1 MEDKKNPPVLF
12 SLSLFPDTEPEGSSP
27 PKSVNEDTSATEL
40 AMELGPTSELELEIF
55 PKKEVARKEDKAIRT
70 VADLAA
76 DRPLRKDVVTY
87 VLPVVGIGA
96 SAAAKALRKSTGKPA
111 APKKGTAEAAYAG
124 LVEAFAKWRRKRKK
138 SLKKQGYNEET
149 GLIHPKPCEK
159 LPKLSKPVKLKR
171 LNKLPKAQKL
181 SAATKVTKAAKLKR
195 LKKIN

>member
-12 SLSLFPDTEPEGSSP
+12 SLSLFPDEETEVTSP
-27 PKSVNEDTSATEL
+27 PDPVTEDTSATEL
-40 AMELGPTSELELEIF
+40 AMELSPTSELELEIF
-55 PKKEVARKEDKAIRT
+55 PRKEVSRKEDKAIRA

-96 SAAAKALRKSTGKPA
+96 AAAAKALRKSTGKPT

-124 LVEAFAKWRRKRKK
+124 LVKAFAKWRRKRKK

-159 LPKLSKPVKLKR
+159 LSKLSKPVKLKR

-181 SAATKVTKAAKLKR
+181 PAATKVTKAAKLKR